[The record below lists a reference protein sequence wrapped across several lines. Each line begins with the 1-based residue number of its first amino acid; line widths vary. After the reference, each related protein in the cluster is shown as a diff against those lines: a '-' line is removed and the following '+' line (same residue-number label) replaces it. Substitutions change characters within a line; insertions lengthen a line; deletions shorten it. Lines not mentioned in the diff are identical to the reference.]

1 MMETVWGQ
9 LLLAFSGALGYGFLF
24 HLPKRLFF
32 SAAFGGLLG
41 WGVYLLAGLCT
52 GSGPVRYFLAC
63 ILLTIYAEVMAR
75 RHKTPATLFVVP
87 AAMPLIP
94 GGALYY
100 MMKYAVEQQW
110 ADAGAYGGTALSIAL
125 SIACGIL
132 TAMLAVRLFF
142 ILRGQRR
149 G

>member
-1 MMETVWGQ
+1 MAQTIGGQ
-9 LLLAFSGALGYGFLF
+9 LLLAFAGALGYGILF
-24 HLPKRLFF
+24 HLPKRLFLP
-32 SAAFGGLLG
+32 AAIGGLAG

-52 GSGPVRYFLAC
+52 ASEPVRYFFAC
-63 ILLTIYAEVMAR
+63 IVLTLYAELMAR

-100 MMKYAVEQQW
+100 MMKYAVEQNWPQT
-110 ADAGAYGGTALSIAL
+110 AVYAGAAVSLSL

-142 ILRGQRR
+142 ALHTRPRS
-149 G
+149 